1 MTTKMQ
7 RSRQFTAQHAVMLTG
22 ILAALVWSYWDILR
36 ILFREWQT
44 DQNYSVGQL
53 VPLAAIYLLW
63 TDRQSLQKAP
73 IEVCWWGLLMI
84 GFAQLIRFA
93 GMTLVFESVE
103 RYSVV
108 FTIWGLVVLMGGFK
122 LAWRVKWVLIFLL
135 LMMPLPGRIHN
146 AVSGPLQTYATSGTE
161 IALEIIG
168 VTVLREGNVLVL
180 DDTTKVAVAEACSGL
195 RMLTAFVVVAY
206 VLAYVVE
213 RPAWQKVILFASS
226 IPIAIICNFARL
238 LTTAFLFMKTT
249 SEIANTFFHDFA
261 GIVMMPLA
269 VILLLGEMWLL
280 GRLVIPDDQPQALSQ
295 PVSK

>member
-1 MTTKMQ
+1 MTRYALTASSKNQ
-7 RSRQFTAQHAVMLTG
+7 RPHTPAQAAVLTG
-22 ILAALVWSYWDILR
+22 VLAALVWSYWDVLR
-36 ILFREWQT
+36 VLFREWQT

-63 TDRQSLQKAP
+63 TDRQSLKKIPLQ
-73 IEVCWWGLLMI
+73 ISWWGLLLI
-84 GFAQLIRFA
+84 GFAQLIRYA
-93 GMTLVFESVE
+93 GITLVFESAE

-108 FTIWGLVVLMGGFK
+108 FTIWGLVVLLGGFK

-135 LMMPLPGRIHN
+135 LMIPLPGRIHN

-213 RPAWQKVILFASS
+213 RPAWQKVTLFASS
-226 IPIAIICNFARL
+226 IPIAIICNFVRL
-238 LTTAFLFMKTT
+238 LTTAFLFMQTT

-269 VILLLGEMWLL
+269 VLLLLGELWLL
-280 GRLVIPDDQPQALSQ
+280 GRLVIPDDQPQPAS
-295 PVSK
+295 

>member
-1 MTTKMQ
+1 MTRYALTASSKKQ
-7 RSRQFTAQHAVMLTG
+7 RPHTPAQAAVLTG
-22 ILAALVWSYWDILR
+22 VLAALVWSYWDVLR
-36 ILFREWQT
+36 VLFREWQT

-63 TDRQSLQKAP
+63 TDRQSLKKIPLQ
-73 IEVCWWGLLMI
+73 ISWWGLLLI
-84 GFAQLIRFA
+84 GFAQLIRYA
-93 GMTLVFESVE
+93 GITLVFESAE

-108 FTIWGLVVLMGGFK
+108 FTIWGLVVLLGGFK

-135 LMMPLPGRIHN
+135 LMIPLPGRIHN

-213 RPAWQKVILFASS
+213 RPAWQKVTLFASS
-226 IPIAIICNFARL
+226 IPIAIICNFVRL
-238 LTTAFLFMKTT
+238 LTTAFLFMQTT

-269 VILLLGEMWLL
+269 VLLLLGELWLL
-280 GRLVIPDDQPQALSQ
+280 GRLVIPDDQPQPAS
-295 PVSK
+295 